1 MVGKLS
7 TNEGNKLPNQYYSF
21 VVRVWLESADRD
33 VRQIPI
39 WRGSIEHV
47 GSGSRIFFS
56 DLQEISRFIEK
67 QIGVETGP
75 VHLDFQQ
82 LLKSTQETFKNYWT
96 SLIHKLFKR

>member
-56 DLQEISRFIEK
+56 DFQEISRFIEK
-67 QIGVETGP
+67 QIGVETDIVPSG
-75 VHLDFQQ
+75 FQPT
-82 LLKSTQETFKNYWT
+82 LKNTPETFTNNWIG
-96 SLIHKLFKR
+96 LVCKLFRK